1 MGSRESLR
9 ATVSRMTE
17 AIVVLLLWADLRQG
31 CISGIGGGV
40 RKHVVLLE
48 KQQAEPQ

>member
-1 MGSRESLR
+1 MIWGGKQKDWE

-17 AIVVLLLWADLRQG
+17 AIVVLRLWADLRQG

-48 KQQAEPQ
+48 T